1 MAYLTQTQSS
11 AVPYG
16 TAMAVHLTRF
26 YSGDEPPQVA
36 TALTAALERQ
46 KAQFSVEPLGQD
58 TELQEAYEDMEL
70 GTDGETRPS
79 QPLAG
84 ARGVRI
90 RLGLVDRRKC
100 ALKGEIRIERLAEL
114 PPELAHAAKRT
125 APSFVLMRR
134 SKGNP
139 LEWRRLFRNVCADAG
154 VRELIA
160 RPAT

>member
-1 MAYLTQTQSS
+1 
-11 AVPYG
+11 
-16 TAMAVHLTRF
+16 MAVHLTRF
-26 YSGDEPPQVA
+26 YSGDEPPHVA
-36 TALTAALERQ
+36 AALTAALERQ

-58 TELQEAYEDMEL
+58 TELQEAYEDIEL

>member
-1 MAYLTQTQSS
+1 
-11 AVPYG
+11 
-16 TAMAVHLTRF
+16 MAVHLTRF
-26 YSGDEPPQVA
+26 YSAHEPPRLA
-36 TALTAALERQ
+36 DALAAALARH
-46 KAQFSVEPLGQD
+46 KAQASLEPLGQD
-58 TELQEAYEDMEL
+58 TELQEAYEDMAL

-100 ALKGEIRIERLAEL
+100 ALKGDIRIERIAEL
-114 PPELAHAAKRT
+114 PPELAAAHGG
-125 APSFVLMRR
+125 AASLVLMRR

-139 LEWRRLFRNVCADAG
+139 LEWRRLFRDLCADAE

-160 RPAT
+160 RPT